1 MDYVKNMK
9 LIKEMKAVGISQSEI
24 GVFVVLGVGLW
35 AVLLWMFIVRY
46 NEINDVESGDSFFSE
61 DKDKLESI
69 TLIILSFHAVTF
81 VFTLLETY
89 FMNSNIWVSWLTIGL
104 ALSATFLNAA
114 SVAILVTDDDFRYPL
129 VNTERAIASL
139 VLQCIA
145 NALMT
150 AYIFKLIR
158 SKRKLSY

>member
-24 GVFVVLGVGLW
+24 GIFVVLGVGLW
-35 AVLLWMFIVRY
+35 AVLLWMFIARY
-46 NEINDVESGDSFFSE
+46 NEVNDLENIVE
-61 DKDKLESI
+61 DKDKIKDI
-69 TLIILSFHAVTF
+69 TILILSFHAVTF

-89 FMNSNIWVSWLTIGL
+89 YMSRNIWVSWLTIGL

-114 SVAILVTDDDFRYPL
+114 SVAILVTDDDFKYPK
-129 VNTERAIASL
+129 VNTDMAIASL

>member
-24 GVFVVLGVGLW
+24 GIFVVLGVGLW
-35 AVLLWMFIVRY
+35 AVLLWMFIARY
-46 NEINDVESGDSFFSE
+46 NEVNDLENSVEE
-61 DKDKLESI
+61 KDKFKDI
-69 TLIILSFHAVTF
+69 TILILSFHAVTF

-89 FMNSNIWVSWLTIGL
+89 YMNINIWVSWLTIGL

-114 SVAILVTDDDFRYPL
+114 SVAILVTDDDFKYPK
-129 VNTERAIASL
+129 VNTDRAIASL

>member
-24 GVFVVLGVGLW
+24 GVFVFLGVGLW
-35 AVLLWMFIVRY
+35 AVLLWMFIARY
-46 NEINDVESGDSFFSE
+46 NEIKDVDLGVDFFTE
-61 DKDKLESI
+61 DKLESI

-89 FMNSNIWVSWLTIGL
+89 YMSRNIWVSWLTIGL

-114 SVAILVTDDDFRYPL
+114 SVAILVTDNDFEYPK
-129 VNTERAIASL
+129 VNTDMAIASL

>member
-24 GVFVVLGVGLW
+24 GIFVVLGVGLW
-35 AVLLWMFIVRY
+35 AVLLWMFITRY
-46 NEINDVESGDSFFSE
+46 NEIKDVDSAGNLFTE
-61 DKDKLESI
+61 DKLESI

-89 FMNSNIWVSWLTIGL
+89 YMNSNIWVSWLTIGL

-114 SVAILVTDDDFRYPL
+114 SVAILVTDDDFKYPL

-139 VLQCIA
+139 VIQCIA

>member
-1 MDYVKNMK
+1 MK
-9 LIKEMKAVGISQSEI
+9 LIKEMKDVGISQSEI
-24 GVFVVLGVGLW
+24 GLFVVLGVGLW
-35 AVLLWMFIVRY
+35 AVLLWMFIARY
-46 NEINDVESGDSFFSE
+46 NEINDVTSGEDSFFIE
-61 DKDKLESI
+61 DKDILKDI

-114 SVAILVTDDDFRYPL
+114 SVAILVTDNDFEYPL
-129 VNTERAIASL
+129 VNTDMAIASL
-139 VLQCIA
+139 VLQCVA

>member
-24 GVFVVLGVGLW
+24 GIFVVLGVGLW
-35 AVLLWMFIVRY
+35 AVLLWMFIARY
-46 NEINDVESGDSFFSE
+46 NEVNDLENSVEE
-61 DKDKLESI
+61 KDKFKNI
-69 TLIILSFHAVTF
+69 TILILSFHAVTF

-89 FMNSNIWVSWLTIGL
+89 YMNINIWVSWLTIGL

-114 SVAILVTDDDFRYPL
+114 SVAILVTDNDFEYPK
-129 VNTERAIASL
+129 VNTDMAIASL

>member
-35 AVLLWMFIVRY
+35 AVLLWMFIERY
-46 NEINDVESGDSFFSE
+46 NEIKDVDSAGSLFTG
-61 DKDKLESI
+61 DKLESI

-89 FMNSNIWVSWLTIGL
+89 YMSRNIWVSWLTIGL

-114 SVAILVTDDDFRYPL
+114 SVAILVSDNDFEYPK
-129 VNTERAIASL
+129 VNTDMAIASL

>member
-24 GVFVVLGVGLW
+24 GIFVVLGVGLW
-35 AVLLWMFIVRY
+35 AVLLWMFIARY
-46 NEINDVESGDSFFSE
+46 NEVNDLENSVEE
-61 DKDKLESI
+61 KDKFKNI
-69 TLIILSFHAVTF
+69 TILILSFHAVTF

-89 FMNSNIWVSWLTIGL
+89 YMNINIWVSWLTIGL

-114 SVAILVTDDDFRYPL
+114 SVAILVTDDDFKYPK
-129 VNTERAIASL
+129 VNTDRAIASL